1 MAAEPDVFATPEAGG
16 KVIRGGAV
24 RSAGYLA
31 GMGLSAGAAVL
42 LLRHL
47 GVVDFGHYVT
57 VMALVTIAAGV
68 AEGGLTVI
76 GQRQW
81 TRVEGVE
88 ARRRLIGNIV
98 GIRIALTG
106 SAMLVATGFAA
117 VAGYGGTLVLGTAIA
132 GTGLILFVTSTTLAL
147 PLSMELRLGALT
159 AVDFA
164 QQLAIFTGIAVLVII
179 GASLLPFFAV
189 QVFAGVVTVAVAVAL
204 AGRATSLRPR
214 FDRAEWR
221 VLLRAIGPVAVA
233 VAVNQVYLRILVV
246 LMSLLSTNHQTG
258 LFATAFRVNDIF
270 VGLPIFMVG
279 AAFPVLAHAG
289 VADEPRLANALQ
301 KLAQVALVVALVVV
315 LGTAIAADEIV
326 KILGGAQYEG
336 AGPVLR
342 IQVFALIGAS
352 LTQVWSLGLVAIDRQ
367 RLLVITNGVALTLAV
382 ILGLVLIPARD
393 AMGASIAAVCGEL
406 TLALANLTMLVRCRP
421 ALRPNPGFLW
431 RAALSAGLGALCA
444 LLPIPA
450 IAAGALAA
458 IVFVLAALATHAL
471 PREVVVELLRRGA
484 PA

>member
-1 MAAEPDVFATPEAGG
+1 
-16 KVIRGGAV
+16 
-24 RSAGYLA
+24 
-31 GMGLSAGAAVL
+31 
-42 LLRHL
+42 
-47 GVVDFGHYVT
+47 
-57 VMALVTIAAGV
+57 
-68 AEGGLTVI
+68 
-76 GQRQW
+76 
-81 TRVEGVE
+81 
-88 ARRRLIGNIV
+88 
-98 GIRIALTG
+98 
-106 SAMLVATGFAA
+106 
-117 VAGYGGTLVLGTAIA
+117 
-132 GTGLILFVTSTTLAL
+132 
-147 PLSMELRLGALT
+147 
-159 AVDFA
+159 
-164 QQLAIFTGIAVLVII
+164 
-179 GASLLPFFAV
+179 
-189 QVFAGVVTVAVAVAL
+189 
-204 AGRATSLRPR
+204 
-214 FDRAEWR
+214 
-221 VLLRAIGPVAVA
+221 

-246 LMSLLSTNHQTG
+246 LMSLLSTSHQTG

-289 VADEPRLANALQ
+289 RADEARLANALQ
-301 KLAQVALVVALVVV
+301 KLAQVALAVALVVV

-367 RLLVITNGVALTLAV
+367 RLLVITNGIALTLAV
-382 ILGLVLIPARD
+382 VLGLILIPARD
-393 AMGASIAAVCGEL
+393 AMGASIAAVFGEL

-421 ALRPNPGFLW
+421 ALRPDPGFLW